1 MLVLPSITA
10 GRGRALLLTIATGLL
25 VDGPVQSI
33 NHNTQQIVRSITC
46 MLDKMKQ
53 LACCRFQV
61 HIKTLLDQYTQVLRQ
76 AKESVEAQIEFMKK
90 QVLDGAMEATQKYRD
105 QMEKLQNRVNEIEVR

>member
-25 VDGPVQSI
+25 VGGPVQSI

-53 LACCRFQV
+53 LACRFQV